1 MEKKPYTKAS
11 EGEDK
16 AKKHRKAPKKKFCVY
31 CVDKAKDID
40 YKDVQKLKR
49 FITEKGKILPRRTSG
64 TCAPH
69 QRMLNIAIKK
79 ARIMALLP
87 FKAE

>member
-1 MEKKPYTKAS
+1 MEKKSNKS
-11 EGEDK
+11 FDGDDK
-16 AKKHRKAPKKKFCVY
+16 IKSKHRKTPKKKVCQF
-31 CVDKAKDID
+31 CVDKARDID
-40 YKDVQKLKR
+40 YKEVQKLRR

-64 TCAPH
+64 VCMPH
-69 QRMLNIAIKK
+69 QRVLCVAIKK

>member
-1 MEKKPYTKAS
+1 MEKKSYNKA
-11 EGEDK
+11 GDGDDK
-16 AKKHRKAPKKKFCVY
+16 IKKHRKTPKKKVCIF
-31 CVDKAKDID
+31 CVDKAKDVD

-49 FITEKGKILPRRTSG
+49 FITEKGKMLPRRTSG

-69 QRMLNIAIKK
+69 QRVLNVAIKK